1 MFRNIKELVEQA
13 EEKNLRI
20 SQVMLL
26 NEIETSGRDRQ
37 EIIDE
42 MTASWLVMKQAA
54 KKGIQGVISYSGM
67 TGMDAKR
74 MDAYIASG
82 HTLTDITFLRAIN
95 YAIATNEVNASMGII
110 CATPTAG
117 SCGVLPGVLL
127 SLQDRLKKTDEE
139 MVFALFTAGAIGYV
153 IANNAFVSGAAG
165 GCQAEIGSASAMA
178 AASAVELAGGTPHQ
192 AAHAMAIA
200 MKNMLGLTCDP
211 LAGLV
216 EVPCIKRNAAGAA
229 NALAAAEMALAGIE
243 SRVPWDEVILAMYQI
258 GLAMPLNVRE
268 TALGGLAATETGKR
282 WKKMLWNS
290 GPEETTEA

>member
-1 MFRNIKELVEQA
+1 MFRNIKELVAQA
-13 EEKNLRI
+13 EEKGLRI
-20 SQVMLL
+20 SDIMLL
-26 NEIETSGRDRQ
+26 NEMETSGRSQGD
-37 EIIDE
+37 ILAE
-42 MTASWLVMKQAA
+42 MMRSWQVMKQAA
-54 KKGIQGVISYSGM
+54 EKGIQGVTSYSGM
-67 TGMDAKR
+67 TGMDARR
-74 MDAYIASG
+74 MNDYIARG
-82 HTLTDITFLRAIN
+82 DTLTDITFLRAIN

-127 SLQDRLKKTDEE
+127 SLQKRLKKSDEDI
-139 MVFALFTAGAIGYV
+139 VFALMTAGAIGFV
-153 IANNAFVSGAAG
+153 VANNAFVSGAAG

-178 AASAVELAGGTPHQ
+178 AAAAVELAGGTPHQ

-229 NALAAAEMALAGIE
+229 NALTAAEMALAGIE
-243 SRVPWDEVILAMYQI
+243 SRVPWDEVISAMYQI

-268 TALGGLAATETGKR
+268 TALGGLAATETGKQ
-282 WKKMLWNS
+282 WKKKLWS
-290 GPEETTEA
+290 ADQQ

>member
-1 MFRNIKELVEQA
+1 MFRNIRELVTQA

-20 SQVMLL
+20 SDIMLL
-26 NEIETSGRDRQ
+26 NEMETNGRTRDD
-37 EIIDE
+37 ILDE
-42 MTASWLVMKQAA
+42 MMRSWQVMKQAA
-54 KKGIQGVISYSGM
+54 EKGIQGVTSYSGM

-74 MDAYIASG
+74 MNDYIAKG
-82 HTLTDITFLRAIN
+82 KTLTDITFLRAVN
-95 YAIATNEVNASMGII
+95 YAIATNEINASMGII

-127 SLQDRLKKTDEE
+127 SLQKRLQKTDEDI
-139 MVFALFTAGAIGYV
+139 VFALMTAGAIGYV
-153 IANNAFVSGAAG
+153 VANNAFVSGAAG

-178 AASAVELAGGTPHQ
+178 AAAAVELAGGTPHQ

-229 NALAAAEMALAGIE
+229 NALTAAEMALAGIE
-243 SRVPWDEVILAMYQI
+243 SRVPWDEVISAMYQI

-268 TALGGLAATETGKR
+268 TALGGLAATETGKQ
-282 WKKMLWNS
+282 WKKKLWS
-290 GPEETTEA
+290 SSRKEFAE

>member
-1 MFRNIKELVEQA
+1 MFRNIRELVAQA
-13 EEKNLRI
+13 EEKGLRI
-20 SQVMLL
+20 SDIMLL
-26 NEIETSGRDRQ
+26 NEMETSGRTKD
-37 EIIDE
+37 EILDE
-42 MTASWLVMKQAA
+42 MMRSWQVMKQAA
-54 KKGIQGVISYSGM
+54 EKGIQGVTSYSGM

-74 MDAYIASG
+74 LDEYIAKG
-82 HTLTDITFLRAIN
+82 NTLTDITFLRAVN

-127 SLQDRLKKTDEE
+127 SLQKRLRKSDIDI
-139 MVFALFTAGAIGYV
+139 VFALLTAGAIGYV
-153 IANNAFVSGAAG
+153 VANNAFVSGAAG

-178 AASAVELAGGTPHQ
+178 AAAAVELAGGTPRQ

-229 NALAAAEMALAGIE
+229 NALTAAEMALAGIE
-243 SRVPWDEVILAMYQI
+243 SHIPWDEVISAMYQI

-268 TALGGLAATETGKR
+268 TALGGLAATETGKQ
-282 WKKMLWNS
+282 WKKKLWNN
-290 GPEETTEA
+290 GQKEFAG

>member
-1 MFRNIKELVEQA
+1 MFRNIRELVAQA
-13 EEKNLRI
+13 EEKGLRI
-20 SQVMLL
+20 SDIMLL
-26 NEIETSGRDRQ
+26 NEMETSGRAKD
-37 EIIDE
+37 EILDE
-42 MTASWLVMKQAA
+42 MMRSWQVMKQAA
-54 KKGIQGVISYSGM
+54 EKGIQGVTSYSGM

-74 MDAYIASG
+74 LDEYIAKG
-82 HTLTDITFLRAIN
+82 NTLTDITFLRAVN

-127 SLQDRLKKTDEE
+127 SLQKRLRKSDIDI
-139 MVFALFTAGAIGYV
+139 VFALLTAGAIGYV
-153 IANNAFVSGAAG
+153 VANNAFVSGAAG

-178 AASAVELAGGTPHQ
+178 AAAAVELAGGTPRQ

-229 NALAAAEMALAGIE
+229 NALTAAEMALAGIE
-243 SRVPWDEVILAMYQI
+243 SHIPWDEVISAMYQI

-268 TALGGLAATETGKR
+268 TALGGLAATETGKQ
-282 WKKMLWNS
+282 WKKKLWNN
-290 GPEETTEA
+290 GQKEFAG

>member
-1 MFRNIKELVEQA
+1 MFRNIKELVAQA
-13 EEKNLRI
+13 EEKGLRI
-20 SQVMLL
+20 SDIMLL
-26 NEIETSGRDRQ
+26 NEMETSGRSQGD
-37 EIIDE
+37 ILAE
-42 MTASWLVMKQAA
+42 MMRSWQVMKQAA
-54 KKGIQGVISYSGM
+54 EKGIQGVTSYSGM

-74 MDAYIASG
+74 MNDYIARG
-82 HTLTDITFLRAIN
+82 DTLTDITFLRAIN

-127 SLQDRLKKTDEE
+127 SLQKRLKKSDEDI
-139 MVFALFTAGAIGYV
+139 VFALMTAGAIGFV
-153 IANNAFVSGAAG
+153 VANNAFVSGAAG

-178 AASAVELAGGTPHQ
+178 AAAAVELAGGTPHQ

-229 NALAAAEMALAGIE
+229 NALTAAEMALAGIE
-243 SRVPWDEVILAMYQI
+243 SRVPWDEVISAMYQI

-268 TALGGLAATETGKR
+268 TALGGLAATETGKQ
-282 WKKMLWNS
+282 WKKKLWS
-290 GPEETTEA
+290 ADQQ